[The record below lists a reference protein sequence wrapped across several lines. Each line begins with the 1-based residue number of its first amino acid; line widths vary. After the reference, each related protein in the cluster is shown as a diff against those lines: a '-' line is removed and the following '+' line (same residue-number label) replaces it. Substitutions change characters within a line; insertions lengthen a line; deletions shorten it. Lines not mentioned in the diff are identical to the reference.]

1 MESGVVFKVN
11 DRNREELSR
20 EEIAEF
26 VNSLNEEKEF
36 FPMAIQGILK
46 YEVIVGAEVNG
57 TLVGV
62 SGINRMLGLP
72 NGFSAVRSDFQGRRI
87 GDMLMERK
95 LGLAKDNYDFFIA
108 KVWKKNVRIVALER
122 KWGYRFLYE
131 NRELHIVG
139 YPANLRGKIICY
151 MLRCLL
157 YVSGPFVLWLA
168 KKFSSGS
175 FA

>member
-46 YEVIVGAEVNG
+46 WEVIVGAEVNG
-57 TLVGV
+57 TLAGV
-62 SGINRMLGLP
+62 AGINRVLGLP
-72 NGFSAVRSDFQGRRI
+72 NSFTVVRSGFQGKGI
-87 GDMLMERK
+87 GDMLLERRLK
-95 LGLAKDNYDFFIA
+95 LVEDNYSFFIA
-108 KVWKKNVRIVALER
+108 KIWKENVRIVSLVR

-131 NRELHIVG
+131 NREAYFIC
-139 YPANLRGKIICY
+139 YPTNFRGKIICY
-151 MLRCLL
+151 ILRCLL
-157 YVSGPFVLWLA
+157 YVSGPLVLWVA